1 MKKQFRALALLMS
14 VGFPVLVS
22 AQGFQVNL
30 QGQKQQGMGSA
41 GTALPQDAAAVFF
54 NPGSVS
60 FLEKNSIT
68 AGASGTI
75 SNTTFQDANT
85 FAQYRTNSP
94 VSTPFAAYAVYGKA
108 ESKLKFG
115 LGAYTPFGSTVKWE
129 DNWTG
134 RFAITQLQLQTIF
147 IQPTVSYKI
156 TDKIGLGAGFIY
168 APGQVNLQRDLPIFD
183 GTNYARAELDG
194 KATGYG
200 FNAGLYFAATEKL
213 SFGLTYRSKVNMK
226 VTDGTATFTVPTSLE
241 SNFPDGNFTAS
252 LALPQIITLGIGF
265 RASDNLQFAF
275 DFNFG
280 DWSGYDTLAFDYETN
295 TSSLEDT
302 KSPRMYENSYAFRL
316 GAQYKL
322 MSALDVRAGVGYS
335 ISPIQDGYVTPESP
349 DANRL
354 NLTAGLGYRIGE
366 HFAVDASYTFAQ
378 LKRTDKNLET
388 NLDGTFKTYVSI
400 PGLSLS
406 YHF

>member
-265 RASDNLQFAF
+265 KASDNLQFAF

-280 DWSGYDTLAFDYETN
+280 DWSGYDTLTFDYETN

-366 HFAVDASYTFAQ
+366 HFAVDASYTFTQ

>member
-1 MKKQFRALALLMS
+1 MKKQFRALALLMG
-14 VGFPVLVS
+14 VGFPALVS

-68 AGASGTI
+68 AGANGTI

-85 FAQYRTNSP
+85 FSQYRTNSP
-94 VSTPFAAYAVYGKA
+94 VSTPFAAYAVYGMA

-115 LGAYTPFGSTVKWE
+115 LGVYTPFGSTVKWE
-129 DNWTG
+129 DNWAG

-156 TDKIGLGAGFIY
+156 TDKIGFGAGFIY
-168 APGQVNLQRDLPIFD
+168 APGKVNLQRDLPIFD
-183 GTNYARAELDG
+183 GTNYAHAELDG

-226 VTDGTATFTVPTSLE
+226 VTDGTATFTVPASLE
-241 SNFPDGNFTAS
+241 ANFPDGNFTAS
-252 LALPQIITLGIGF
+252 LALPQIITLGVGYK
-265 RASDNLQFAF
+265 ASDKLQLAF

-295 TSSLEDT
+295 TTSLEDT
-302 KSPRMYENSYAFRL
+302 KSPRRYENSYAFRL
-316 GAQYKL
+316 GAQYQL

-335 ISPIQDGYVTPESP
+335 MSPIQDGYVTPESP

-366 HFAVDASYTFAQ
+366 HLAVDASYTFAQ

>member
-14 VGFPVLVS
+14 VGFPALVS

-68 AGASGTI
+68 AGANGTI
-75 SNTTFQDANT
+75 SNTIFQDANT
-85 FAQYRTNSP
+85 YAEYRTNSP
-94 VSTPFAAYAVYGKA
+94 VSTPFAAYAVYGMA

-156 TDKIGLGAGFIY
+156 TDKIGFGAGFIY
-168 APGQVNLQRDLPIFD
+168 APGKVNLQRDLPIFD
-183 GTNYARAELDG
+183 GTNYAHAELDG

-226 VTDGTATFTVPTSLE
+226 VTDGTATFTVPTALDP
-241 SNFPDGNFTAS
+241 NFPDGNFTAS

-265 RASDNLQFAF
+265 KASDNLQLAF

-295 TSSLEDT
+295 TTSLEDT

-322 MSALDVRAGVGYS
+322 MSELDLRAGVGYS
-335 ISPIQDGYVTPESP
+335 MSPIQDGYVTPESP

>member
-14 VGFPVLVS
+14 VGFPALVS

-68 AGASGTI
+68 AGANGTI
-75 SNTTFQDANT
+75 SNTIFQDANT

-94 VSTPFAAYAVYGKA
+94 VSTPFAAYAVYGMA

-115 LGAYTPFGSTVKWE
+115 LGVYTPFGSTVKWE

-156 TDKIGLGAGFIY
+156 TDKIGFGAGFIY
-168 APGQVNLQRDLPIFD
+168 APGKVNLQRDLPIFD
-183 GTNYARAELDG
+183 GTNYAHAELDG

-226 VTDGTATFTVPTSLE
+226 VTDGTATFTVPTALDP
-241 SNFPDGNFTAS
+241 NFPDGNFTAS

-265 RASDNLQFAF
+265 KASDNLQLAF

-322 MSALDVRAGVGYS
+322 MSELDLRAGVGYS

>member
-14 VGFPVLVS
+14 VGFPALVS

-68 AGASGTI
+68 AGANGTI
-75 SNTTFQDANT
+75 SNTIFQDANT
-85 FAQYRTNSP
+85 YAEYRTNSP
-94 VSTPFAAYAVYGKA
+94 VSTPFAAYAVYGMA

-115 LGAYTPFGSTVKWE
+115 LGVYTPFGSTVKWE

-156 TDKIGLGAGFIY
+156 TDKIGFGAGFIY
-168 APGQVNLQRDLPIFD
+168 APGKVNLQRDLPIFD
-183 GTNYARAELDG
+183 GTNYAHAELDG

-226 VTDGTATFTVPTSLE
+226 VTDGTATFTVPTALDP
-241 SNFPDGNFTAS
+241 NFPDGNFTAS

-265 RASDNLQFAF
+265 KASDNLQLAF

-322 MSALDVRAGVGYS
+322 MSELDLRAGVGYS

>member
-14 VGFPVLVS
+14 VGFPALVS

-68 AGASGTI
+68 AGANGTI
-75 SNTTFQDANT
+75 SNTIFQDANT
-85 FAQYRTNSP
+85 YAEYRTNSP
-94 VSTPFAAYAVYGKA
+94 VSTPFAAYAVYGMA

-115 LGAYTPFGSTVKWE
+115 LGVYTPFGSTVKWE

-156 TDKIGLGAGFIY
+156 TDKIGFGAGFIY
-168 APGQVNLQRDLPIFD
+168 APGKVNLQRDLPIFD
-183 GTNYARAELDG
+183 GTNYAHAELDG

-226 VTDGTATFTVPTSLE
+226 VTDGTATFTVPTALDP
-241 SNFPDGNFTAS
+241 NFPDGNFTAS

-265 RASDNLQFAF
+265 KASENLQFAF

-295 TSSLEDT
+295 TTSLEDT

-316 GAQYKL
+316 GAQYQL

-335 ISPIQDGYVTPESP
+335 MSPIQDGYVTPESP